1 MEMKHL
7 NRYAVD
13 QLKIKL
19 TLFILIL
26 GLFITLVYYQTSNS
40 SAEKKFKQQ
49 ASSLK
54 QKVQS
59 KKNYLIDSEKAV
71 KKWNDEIIKRN
82 PDRTGLKIE
91 EFRAL
96 LDDLKD
102 SFNLSNLKI
111 NLLAPSNREDVGNLK
126 HIHLRNT
133 TIKITFDAFTDIE
146 VYKFISSIVN
156 ELPGYVQIDDLTI
169 NATNKIDESVAAS
182 ISELGSRDIVKANLS
197 IIWHD
202 IDDKNDKK

>member
-59 KKNYLIDSEKAV
+59 KNNYLIDSEKAV

-133 TIKITFDAFTDIE
+133 ALKEI
-146 VYKFISSIVN
+146 
-156 ELPGYVQIDDLTI
+156 
-169 NATNKIDESVAAS
+169 
-182 ISELGSRDIVKANLS
+182 
-197 IIWHD
+197 
-202 IDDKNDKK
+202 